1 MVEWYWLIIAG
12 VIGGMIGLFG
22 LALCVAAKEK
32 KL

>member
-12 VIGGMIGLFG
+12 VIGGMIGLLG
-22 LALCVAAKEK
+22 SALCVAAKEK